1 MAIKQ
6 ELQALNVD
14 LSCDLQ
20 CEGCEKFFDC
30 DRPEKLETYRRGRME
45 TAKQRMAEIKRKI
58 VVLGGKGGVGKTLV
72 AVNLAAALAMK
83 GRKVT
88 VLDQNFDGPCVP
100 KMLGLEGTK
109 LTMTDDGIIP
119 AEAILGIQVV
129 SMGLILDNTEV
140 LTWFHDMRRNA
151 TEEFLTHVV
160 YGERDYLI
168 TDHPA
173 GTSDDTVNLMQ
184 YIPDADG
191 VVVVTIPSDV
201 SQGVAKKAILV
212 ARKAN
217 LPVLGIMENM
227 SGLVCP
233 KCGSHRDLFQKGG
246 GDSLSRDTGVELMGR
261 IPIDPI
267 ISECS
272 DAGEPFVYK
281 HPESKSAKAFLE
293 MVDRI
298 EDLVNWGKD

>member
-6 ELQALNVD
+6 ELQAMNVD
-14 LSCDLQ
+14 LSCNLQ

-30 DRPEKLETYRRGRME
+30 ERTEKLETYRRGRME
-45 TAKQRMAEIKRKI
+45 TAKQRMADIKRKI

-88 VLDQNFDGPCVP
+88 ILDQNFDGPCVP
-100 KMLGLEGTK
+100 KMLGLAGTK
-109 LTMTDDGIIP
+109 LAMSDAGIIP
-119 AEAILGIQVV
+119 ATAVLGIQVV
-129 SMGLILDNTEV
+129 SMGLILDDTEV
-140 LTWFHDMRRNA
+140 LTWFHDMKRNA

-217 LPVLGIMENM
+217 LRVLGIMENM

-233 KCGSHRDLFQKGG
+233 KCGSHHDLFQKGG
-246 GDSLSRDTGVELMGR
+246 GDSLSQDTHVELMGK
-261 IPIDPI
+261 IPIDPM

-272 DAGEPFVYK
+272 DAGVPFVYK
-281 HPESKSAKAFLE
+281 YPESKSAKAFFE
-293 MVDRI
+293 IVDRI
-298 EDLVNWGKD
+298 EELVNWGKD